1 MANTHQKAAAAR
13 ARAARLARKAPTHP
27 PRVISPVLSLP
38 ASVTVESESESE
50 SECEYEG
57 GVNHILSEPDLH
69 AAEPCDNERMSDTDE
84 SLEELEGTDLEENLK
99 ALRVDVGSG
108 GYAKVA
114 APKTVK
120 TWQKAEKNQAL
131 GYTGTS
137 KRTQQCHAKQAHE
150 SAQKSNNPQILMMRQ
165 MFVIDKSANRATMLS
180 PSPPPATAN
189 AAVVPESGKTFFGYI
204 SDLSSDSE
212 SDADIEDSDINSP
225 DTNDDNKTMPTG
237 DGWLPRVPPRKRQ
250 RLDVPRRVQ
259 QEHKREYWSKEMN
272 KALGDM
278 DKLLKSKKTQFI
290 GGPRG
295 LQARRTQAIQS
306 HLKLVATNGR
316 TFLDASERAAE
327 AHGFAAK
334 QGHHAKVYLLLSD
347 PAIASELRLYVRSN
361 KWVMD
366 PEKLTRF
373 TENQL
378 IPSAADKYLQEIVH
392 DEMPRG
398 LKRYMEDELFPR
410 IHLKAGRSIS
420 LSTARQWLHSEG
432 FQYTSHKKGLYFNG
446 HDCPDVVSYRQDH
459 FLPFMKSC
467 ESRLV
472 CFVVGDVDEELVAAP
487 DNYVERWLV
496 LVAHDEMT
504 AQANDSKEKSWV
516 FEDQHA
522 LRKKGV
528 GRGIHQS
535 DVICSTIGHLVEASQ
550 TLEYGKNYNGYWT
563 GELFVKQLKEKIIP
577 AFENTHGPGYQALF
591 MVDNSQGHSAY
602 SEDALLVSRMNVKP
616 GGKQAHM
623 RDGWFMRDGI
633 KVIQQMVYPP
643 DHPEFPNE
651 LKGMKA
657 VLAERGLSQQR
668 LRGKCKK
675 CESDSLACCYKRI
688 LELQADFQEQ
698 KSLVQE
704 NYFI

>member
-1 MANTHQKAAAAR
+1 
-13 ARAARLARKAPTHP
+13 
-27 PRVISPVLSLP
+27 
-38 ASVTVESESESE
+38 
-50 SECEYEG
+50 
-57 GVNHILSEPDLH
+57 
-69 AAEPCDNERMSDTDE
+69 
-84 SLEELEGTDLEENLK
+84 
-99 ALRVDVGSG
+99 
-108 GYAKVA
+108 
-114 APKTVK
+114 
-120 TWQKAEKNQAL
+120 
-131 GYTGTS
+131 
-137 KRTQQCHAKQAHE
+137 
-150 SAQKSNNPQILMMRQ
+150 

-225 DTNDDNKTMPTG
+225 DTNDDNETMPTG
-237 DGWLPRVPPRKRQ
+237 DGRLPRVPPRKRQ

-259 QEHKREYWSKEMN
+259 QEHKREYRSKEMN

-334 QGHHAKVYLLLSD
+334 WGGRQLRGWTHKWLIKRELPVSRQGHHAKVYSLLSD

-361 KWVMD
+361 KWAMD

-420 LSTARQWLHSEG
+420 LSTARRWLHSEG
-432 FQYTSHKKGLYFNG
+432 FQYTSHKKGLYFDG
-446 HDCPDVVSYRQDH
+446 HDRPDVVSYRQDH

-487 DNYVERWLV
+487 DNYVERRLV

-550 TLEYGKNYNGYWT
+550 TLEYGKNYDGYWT
-563 GELFVKQLKEKIIP
+563 GELFVKQ
-577 AFENTHGPGYQALF
+577 
-591 MVDNSQGHSAY
+591 
-602 SEDALLVSRMNVKP
+602 
-616 GGKQAHM
+616 
-623 RDGWFMRDGI
+623 
-633 KVIQQMVYPP
+633 
-643 DHPEFPNE
+643 
-651 LKGMKA
+651 
-657 VLAERGLSQQR
+657 VL
-668 LRGKCKK
+668 C
-675 CESDSLACCYKRI
+675 LAAIY
-688 LELQADFQEQ
+688 
-698 KSLVQE
+698 
-704 NYFI
+704 